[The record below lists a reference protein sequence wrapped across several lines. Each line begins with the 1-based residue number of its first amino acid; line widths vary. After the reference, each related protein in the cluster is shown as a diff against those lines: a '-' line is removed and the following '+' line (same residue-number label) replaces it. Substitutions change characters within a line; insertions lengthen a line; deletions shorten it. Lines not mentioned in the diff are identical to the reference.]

1 MCDPNLWLLSASLS
15 YKPHMLVRY
24 NTSMAE
30 SGITEDVATLTADL
44 KAHALALGCDLVAV
58 APADPPP
65 HADHL
70 DPWLA
75 AGHAGDM
82 AWLARNAAKR
92 QTPTEAVPGARS
104 IVVVGLHYRAAEP
117 DPALWNDPAR
127 GQISRYAQGDDYH
140 DVLLPIL
147 RELQAWLE
155 ARVGR
160 AQIGRSYVDTGPVL
174 ERPVGVAA
182 GLGFQGKNT
191 LLIHPRQGSWFFLGE
206 ILVDVPLAYDEPI
219 QAGGCGTCTRCE
231 VACPTQAFVGPY
243 VLDARRCISYLTIEL
258 KGPIPRD
265 LRPLMG
271 NHIYGCDVCQEVCPW
286 NIKFGRFAASNMLQ
300 PRDDR
305 VAPELLELLA
315 LNDEQF
321 RERFRGSP
329 IKRTKRRGL
338 LRNVAVALGNWGDE
352 RAVPA
357 LARALD
363 DHEPLIRGHA
373 AWALGRIGGAA
384 AREALLTR
392 QTLEEDAWVCEEIAL
407 AFDESSMESAS

>member
-1 MCDPNLWLLSASLS
+1 MTELS
-15 YKPHMLVRY
+15 
-24 NTSMAE
+24 
-30 SGITEDVATLTADL
+30 ITEDVAALTAEL
-44 KAHALALGCDLVAV
+44 KAHARALGCDLVAV
-58 APADPPP
+58 APAESPP
-65 HADHL
+65 HAEQL
-70 DPWLA
+70 DPWLV
-75 AGHAGDM
+75 AGHAGEM

-92 QTPTEAVPGARS
+92 RAPSEAVPGARS
-104 IVVVGLHYRAAEP
+104 IIVVGLHYRAAEP
-117 DPALWNDPAR
+117 EPSMWNDPANGR
-127 GQISRYAQGDDYH
+127 ISRYAQGDDYH
-140 DVLLPIL
+140 DVLLPKL
-147 RELQAWLE
+147 RELQTWLE
-155 ARVGR
+155 QRVGR

-206 ILVDVPLAYDEPI
+206 ILVDVALEYDEPAK
-219 QAGGCGTCTRCE
+219 AGGCGSCTRCQ

-258 KGPIPRD
+258 KGPIPRE

-286 NIKFGRFAASNMLQ
+286 NIKFGRFASSDALK

-305 VAPELLELLA
+305 VAPALLELLA
-315 LNDEQF
+315 LDDEQF

-352 RAVPA
+352 QAVPA
-357 LARALD
+357 LGRALE

-373 AWALGRIGGAA
+373 AWALGQIGGTAAQEALA
-384 AREALLTR
+384 ARQSVED
-392 QTLEEDAWVCEEIAL
+392 DAWVLEEIAL
-407 AFDESSMESAS
+407 AVDDICVAVEGL

>member
-1 MCDPNLWLLSASLS
+1 M
-15 YKPHMLVRY
+15 
-24 NTSMAE
+24 TE
-30 SGITEDVATLTADL
+30 SSTIEDVATLTAEL
-44 KAHALALGCDLVAV
+44 KAHARALGCDLVAV
-58 APADPPP
+58 APAESPP
-65 HADHL
+65 HAEQL

-75 AGHAGDM
+75 AGHAGEM

-92 QTPTEAVPGARS
+92 QSPSEAVPGARS
-104 IVVVGLHYRAAEP
+104 IIVVGLHYRAAEP
-117 DPALWNDPAR
+117 DPAVWNDPAR
-127 GQISRYAQGDDYH
+127 GRISRYAQGDDYH
-140 DVLLPIL
+140 DVVLPKL
-147 RELQAWLE
+147 RALQAWLE
-155 ARVGR
+155 QRVGR

-206 ILVDVPLAYDEPI
+206 ILVDVALEYDEPAK
-219 QAGGCGTCTRCE
+219 AGGCGSCTRCQ

-258 KGPIPRD
+258 KGPIPRE

-286 NIKFGRFAASNMLQ
+286 NIKFGRFASSDALK

-305 VAPELLELLA
+305 VAPALLELLA
-315 LNDEQF
+315 LDDEQF

-352 RAVPA
+352 QAVPV
-357 LARALD
+357 LKRALE

-373 AWALGRIGGAA
+373 AWALGQIGGMAAQEVLA
-384 AREALLTR
+384 ARQSVED
-392 QTLEEDAWVCEEIAL
+392 DAWVLEEIAL
-407 AFDESSMESAS
+407 ALDVALCRK